1 VKSQGGQFPLPLA
14 LPAKIKIH
22 FVLLISENKKE
33 RFLLNALA
41 LEIIQILVDPWIL
54 NQLNLEQLQV
64 VDAMDI

>member
-14 LPAKIKIH
+14 LPAKRKIH